1 MQDRGYLQR
10 LARSIAAARGI
21 DPDLFVRL
29 INQESGFN
37 PTVLSE
43 KGALGLAQV
52 MPDTAKKPGF
62 GVKPILDR
70 LDPVESLRFGA
81 DYFAAMLKRYD
92 GDVAKALAA
101 YNFGPGNVDK
111 GRKYPEETRNYIAAI
126 MQTGDSDEERV
137 ERYEGLMEFMKEKRE
152 EENRRA
158 RQSAALNQALSALA
172 PPEVEQAQVDYRST
186 MGKRGSGS
194 TALDRLGV
202 ASLYDFE

>member
-81 DYFAAMLKRYD
+81 DYLQALLKRYD

-101 YNFGPGNVDK
+101 YNFGLGNVDK

-126 MQTGDSDEERV
+126 MQTGETDEERV
-137 ERYEGLMEFMKEKRE
+137 KALDELLDLTKEK
-152 EENRRA
+152 RRA
-158 RQSAALNQALSALA
+158 RQRAGLNQMLSAIA
-172 PPEVEQAQVDYRST
+172 PPQVEQPQVDYRST
-186 MGKRGSGS
+186 IGRRGSG
-194 TALDRLGV
+194 TAALDRLGV
-202 ASLYDFE
+202 ASLYDFK

>member
-1 MQDRGYLQR
+1 MQDRGYLER

-37 PTVLSE
+37 PTVRSE

-52 MPDTAKKPGF
+52 MPDTAKDPGF
-62 GVKPILDR
+62 GVKPISDR

-111 GRKYPEETRNYIAAI
+111 GRKYPEETRNYIASI
-126 MQTGDSDEERV
+126 MQTGDSDEERI
-137 ERYEGLMEFMKEKRE
+137 ERYEDLMDRMEEK
-152 EENRRA
+152 RRA
-158 RQSAALNQALSALA
+158 RQRAGMLQMLSAIA
-172 PPEVEQAQVDYRST
+172 EPEVKQPEVDYRST
-186 MGKRGSGS
+186 TGRRGSGS
-194 TALDRLGV
+194 SALDRLGV

>member
-1 MQDRGYLQR
+1 MRERGSLER
-10 LARSIAAARGI
+10 IARQMAEARGI

-37 PTVLSE
+37 PAARSE

-52 MPDTAKKPGF
+52 MPETAKKPGF
-62 GVKPILDR
+62 GVKPISDR
-70 LDPVESLRFGA
+70 LDPMESLRFGA

-126 MQTGDSDEERV
+126 MQTGDSDEDRI
-137 ERYEGLMEFMKEKRE
+137 ERYEDLMDRMEEK
-152 EENRRA
+152 RRA
-158 RQSAALNQALSALA
+158 RQRAALNQALSALA

-194 TALDRLGV
+194 TALGRLGV

>member
-1 MQDRGYLQR
+1 MQDRGYLER

-37 PTVLSE
+37 PTVRSE

-52 MPDTAKKPGF
+52 MPDTAKDPGF
-62 GVKPILDR
+62 GVKPISDR

-101 YNFGPGNVDK
+101 YNFGLGNVDK
-111 GRKYPEETRNYIAAI
+111 GRKYPEETRNYIASI
-126 MQTGDSDEERV
+126 MQTGDSDEERI
-137 ERYEGLMEFMKEKRE
+137 ERYEDLMDRMEEK
-152 EENRRA
+152 RRA
-158 RQSAALNQALSALA
+158 RQRVALNQVLSALA
-172 PPEVEQAQVDYRST
+172 PPEVEQPQVDYRST
-186 MGKRGSGS
+186 MGRRGSGA